1 MRHAEAITDRILL
14 LDGLPN
20 YQRLF
25 SLRIGQ
31 TLREQFE
38 ADLAIEYDVLGRLKP
53 GVIMCREKQDSTSAC
68 LLEKIIAD
76 EENHVDYL
84 ETQLQLMD
92 KLGEE
97 LYSAQCVS
105 RPPTRN
111 SQRTDTLT
119 NLRRMTGAKDARHR
133 RPGALVGALISPQR
147 RNLVFLAILLG
158 MLLAALDQTIVA
170 TALPTIVADLGG
182 AGHQSWVVTSYLL
195 ASTIV
200 TALVGRLG
208 DLFGR
213 KVVFQAAVMFFVL
226 GSVLCGLA
234 QSMTMLVG
242 ARALQGIGGGA
253 ITVTATALIGEVI
266 PLRDRGRY
274 QGALGAVFGVTT
286 VIGPL
291 LGGYFTDH
299 LSWRWAFWI
308 NVPVSI
314 VVFFVAAAAIPALA
328 ARGRPV
334 IDYAGIVF
342 VGLGASGLTLAT
354 SWGGTIYA
362 WGSATIIGLVR
373 RLRGG
378 ALPCSSGWKAGRPD
392 RNRILPIRLFGN
404 PVFTVCCVLSFV
416 VGFAMLGA
424 LTFLPTY
431 MQFVD
436 GVSATT
442 SGLRT
447 LPMVA
452 GMLST
457 SMGSGV
463 IVGRT
468 GRYKIFPVAGTAV
481 MALAFLLMSRM
492 DPSTS
497 ALLQSIYLFI
507 LGAGI
512 GLCMQV
518 LILIVQN
525 TSSFEDLGV
534 ATSGVT
540 FFRTIGSSFGAAIFG
555 SLFTNFLQR
564 RIGPALAASGAPP
577 AAANS
582 PEALHRLPHASGR
595 ARSSPPTPTRS
606 PRCSCGR
613 PRSRWSASS
622 LALFLREVP
631 LREMGNNAVD
641 LGDGFAMP
649 TTETPEEMLEIAI
662 GADAARRTGD
672 AAAQHRH
679 AARLPARRR
688 RVVGAAAH
696 QPLSTGVRH
705 RPAHRHRRPAGDSL
719 RSARAHLRS
728 AGRARLRA
736 ARRRPAVAH
745 RRRCPSGRL
754 RLALLI
760 DWIVDKLARSPS
772 FEGRADRAQ
781 VAAALDRIAHR
792 IVAQPQLRTDDRPTD
807 PVIPATRHTF

>member
-1 MRHAEAITDRILL
+1 MTRA
-14 LDGLPN
+14 
-20 YQRLF
+20 
-25 SLRIGQ
+25 Q
-31 TLREQFE
+31 T
-38 ADLAIEYDVLGRLKP
+38 
-53 GVIMCREKQDSTSAC
+53 TS
-68 LLEKIIAD
+68 D
-76 EENHVDYL
+76 
-84 ETQLQLMD
+84 
-92 KLGEE
+92 
-97 LYSAQCVS
+97 
-105 RPPTRN
+105 P
-111 SQRTDTLT
+111 DTS
-119 NLRRMTGAKDARHR
+119 
-133 RPGALVGALISPQR
+133 GALVSPQR
-147 RNLVFLAILLG
+147 RNFVFLAIVLG

-195 ASTIV
+195 ASTII

-213 KVVFQAAVMFFVL
+213 KAIFQAAVTFFVA
-226 GSVLCGLA
+226 GSVLCGLS
-234 QSMTMLVG
+234 QSMAMLVG

-299 LSWRWAFWI
+299 LSWRWAFWV

-314 VVFFVAAAAIPALA
+314 VVFFVAAAAIPSLA
-328 ARGRPV
+328 TRGKPV
-334 IDYAGIVF
+334 IDYAGILF
-342 VGLGASGLTLAT
+342 VGLGATGLTLAT
-354 SWGGTIYA
+354 SWGGTTYP
-362 WGSATIIGLVR
+362 WSSPTIIGLFAASAA
-373 RLRGG
+373 
-378 ALPCSSGWKAGRPD
+378 ALGIFVWVESRSSGPESAP
-392 RNRILPIRLFGN
+392 ILPTRLFAN

-457 SMGSGV
+457 SIGSGV
-463 IVGRT
+463 LVGRT

-497 ALLQSIYLFI
+497 ALLQSVYLFI

-512 GLCMQV
+512 GSCMQV
-518 LILIVQN
+518 LVLIVQN

-555 SLFTNFLQR
+555 SLFTNFLHS
-564 RIGPALAASGAPP
+564 RIGAALAASGAPP

-582 PEALHRLPHASGR
+582 PEALHRLPHAMAAPIVDAYAGVAHPGVLVGGPGR
-595 ARSSPPTPTRS
+595 ARRIRAVAVPSSRSRCARWATTPPTWVTDS
-606 PRCSCGR
+606 RCR
-613 PRSRWSASS
+613 PRR
-622 LALFLREVP
+622 L
-631 LREMGNNAVD
+631 
-641 LGDGFAMP
+641 
-649 TTETPEEMLEIAI
+649 PEEMLETAI
-662 GADAARRTGD
+662 GRLMRGEPGMRLRSIAMRPDCRLDVAELWALLRINRHQRALGIARITDIAEQFGIPYEVLEPTFDRLVRGGY
-672 AAAQHRH
+672 AQRDVD
-679 AARLPARRR
+679 RFWL
-688 RVVGAAAH
+688 
-696 QPLSTGVRH
+696 T
-705 RPAHRHRRPAGDSL
+705 PAGTREVDFVSSL
-719 RSARAHLRS
+719 LQ
-728 AGRARLRA
+728 GW
-736 ARRRPAVAH
+736 V
-745 RRRCPSGRL
+745 
-754 RLALLI
+754 I
-760 DWIVDKLARSPS
+760 DKLTRSPN
-772 FEGRADRAQ
+772 FQGRPDRAQ
-781 VAAALDRIAHR
+781 VEAALNRITHR
-792 IVAQPQLRTDDRPTD
+792 IVAQPDWDEPSQL
-807 PVIPATRHTF
+807 ATQKLPLGLPR